1 MRIFP
6 LSYHGFYPLIFL
18 TSTAFVDTKA
28 KYGISLSRYTAFLY
42 NCPLGYDPNDTVRFV
57 FNDDGDDGDGVR
69 VKNVALCGILFH
81 GRTRLR
87 IQVL

>member
-18 TSTAFVDTKA
+18 TSTSFVDTKA

-42 NCPLGYDPNDTVRFV
+42 NCPLGYDPKDLDFFICAEGGRPM
-57 FNDDGDDGDGVR
+57 
-69 VKNVALCGILFH
+69 VAPAKYTLH
-81 GRTRLR
+81 SRKD
-87 IQVL
+87 VL

>member
-42 NCPLGYDPNDTVRFV
+42 NCPLGYEPKGSSF
-57 FNDDGDDGDGVR
+57 F
-69 VKNVALCGILFH
+69 ALSFDCYQLM
-81 GRTRLR
+81 
-87 IQVL
+87 